1 MKTVKRIVAV
11 VLVCALMVLCLA
23 SCGAKGKPLMKLDG
37 SEISVNL
44 FELYLSR
51 MKGVLC
57 TSSNFGTS
65 ATQADFWDTWI
76 SVTDKTTYNTHYTEI
91 VLEAAKSYLAALA
104 IFEEKGLKLPDSYI
118 EEIDAE
124 LDEMLTNEADGSK
137 TVFNAILGEYGV
149 NYDMLREAYIIEAKV
164 DYLQK
169 ELFGENGAKLGANI
183 IDEYYRD
190 NYARFKQVFLYTY
203 EYQYE
208 TDENGDLIY
217 YNESGKI
224 AYDRE
229 NGEVKTDSKG
239 NYITDKNGDR
249 VYIYVDDDGA
259 EHISYDR
266 ENGARRAV
274 VDENGDSVIRHYNDT
289 EKQLVIDQAKGI
301 LEEAKNA
308 EADIRNQTFDQ
319 LVNKHTEDSGISE
332 YPNGYYITAD
342 TNYASPE
349 VLEALF
355 DMNVGD
361 VRMVQ
366 SEYGI
371 HVIMRYELEEA
382 AYAKEE
388 YKDLFIS
395 NKTGTY
401 LFMDELLSEMLE
413 EYLKPYKERITVN
426 EDLLSTVDMKSA
438 AVNFYY

>member
-1 MKTVKRIVAV
+1 MKTVRKIVAIILAC
-11 VLVCALMVLCLA
+11 VLVALCLA
-23 SCGAKGKPLMKLDG
+23 SCGAKGKPLMTLDG

-57 TSSNFGTS
+57 TSSNFGNT
-65 ATQADFWDTWI
+65 ATKAEFWDTWL
-76 SVTDKTTYNTHYTEI
+76 SVTDRTTYNTHYTGM
-91 VLEAAKSYLAALA
+91 VLEAAKSYLAAIAL
-104 IFEEKGLKLPDSYI
+104 FDEKGLKLPDSYI

-124 LDEMLTNEADGSK
+124 LEEMLNNEADGSK

-149 NYDMLREAYIIEAKV
+149 NYDMLREAYIIEAKI
-164 DYLQK
+164 DYLEQD
-169 ELFGENGAKLGANI
+169 LFGKNGSKIGVNI

-203 EYQYE
+203 EYEYE
-208 TDENGDLIY
+208 TDENGDVVY
-217 YNESGKI
+217 YTESGKI

-229 NGEVKTDSKG
+229 NGQVKTDSKG
-239 NYITDKNGDR
+239 NYVTDKNGDR

-266 ENGARRAV
+266 NKGARRAV
-274 VDENGDSVIRHYNDT
+274 TDANGEAVIKHYNDT
-289 EKQLVIDQAKGI
+289 EKGLVIDQAKEI
-301 LEEAKNA
+301 LEQTKNA
-308 EADIRNQTFDQ
+308 DSDVRTQTFDS

-349 VLEALF
+349 VLEAIF
-355 DMNVGD
+355 DMKVGE
-361 VRMVQ
+361 VRMVE
-366 SEYGI
+366 SDYGI

-382 AYAKEE
+382 AYTKEE
-388 YKDLFIS
+388 YENLFIS

-401 LFMDELLSEMLE
+401 LFMDKLTNSLFE
-413 EYLKPYKERITVN
+413 EYVKPYKERITVDQ
-426 EDLLSTVDMKSA
+426 ELLATVDIKRA